1 MDKKVEIGGG
11 PLSTTLAKD
20 TKVNGTLKVDSGIR
34 IDGEFEGQL
43 ETNGTLVVGKGGL
56 VKAEIKARDAIIG
69 GKVVGNITA
78 SSKVE
83 LQSGSVMMG
92 DIKSKGLIIDNEVF
106 FEGMSKMSGQKRTR
120 KVKFLLTFNAFF
132 KRQLATP
139 LLTKKPELVKAPVF
153 HARLS
158 MSGCY
163 IRNGSNT
170 GRIFLC

>member
-106 FEGMSKMSGQKRTR
+106 FEGMSKMSGQNEPGK
-120 KVKFLLTFNAFF
+120 
-132 KRQLATP
+132 
-139 LLTKKPELVKAPVF
+139 
-153 HARLS
+153 
-158 MSGCY
+158 
-163 IRNGSNT
+163 
-170 GRIFLC
+170 